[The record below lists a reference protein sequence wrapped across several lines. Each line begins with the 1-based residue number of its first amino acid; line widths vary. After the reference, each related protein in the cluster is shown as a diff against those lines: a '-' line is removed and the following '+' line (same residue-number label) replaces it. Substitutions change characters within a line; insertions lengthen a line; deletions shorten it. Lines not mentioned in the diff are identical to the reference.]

1 MGKIEEYAKR
11 TQILVFAVLGS
22 SGGLAPLP
30 GHYPRIFCIC
40 RFFVRRF
47 FGIGVGTP
55 PSVRQG
61 RMAKIEGRS
70 AALGHH
76 PLCGPGSS
84 CHGDRVAPGRPLNDG
99 NMGPQRPNGGL
110 PLSQIHGN
118 RGGGVHGRDCPHSMR
133 FGCRLPR
140 CKLLRLG
147 LGLLRGRGESG
158 KRLRLDC
165 GCKCLCEAGA
175 GR

>member
-55 PSVRQG
+55 PPYAKDEWPKLRADPLPWATT
-61 RMAKIEGRS
+61 RCTTRDHPAMATATPRI
-70 AALGHH
+70 
-76 PLCGPGSS
+76 
-84 CHGDRVAPGRPLNDG
+84 AP
-99 NMGPQRPNGGL
+99 
-110 PLSQIHGN
+110 
-118 RGGGVHGRDCPHSMR
+118 
-133 FGCRLPR
+133 
-140 CKLLRLG
+140 
-147 LGLLRGRGESG
+147 
-158 KRLRLDC
+158 
-165 GCKCLCEAGA
+165 
-175 GR
+175 